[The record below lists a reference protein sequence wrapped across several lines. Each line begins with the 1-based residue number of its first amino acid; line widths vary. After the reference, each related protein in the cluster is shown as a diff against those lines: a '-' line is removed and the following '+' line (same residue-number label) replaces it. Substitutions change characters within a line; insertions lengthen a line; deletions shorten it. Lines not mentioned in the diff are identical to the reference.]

1 MGGGW
6 SNLPRRATR
15 ILKMTRRQLTWVIAT
30 GLVAVLIAG
39 AVDAVRSSEPGSS
52 PSRMVT
58 TERSAARVMTIPVE
72 TTPEALPRCTVQ
84 NLGVSIEVMGGTAT
98 VVVRHVWGRPCQLTH
113 PLPVS
118 LSVTDRVGRRVR
130 LATLAGGEDLQSR
143 VGGDFSPGFEQ
154 LIDIPYLAEPTV
166 DEGCDRRGPFTAF
179 VIVGPYSAQRRLS
192 GSEVGCF
199 RGG

>member
-1 MGGGW
+1 
-6 SNLPRRATR
+6 
-15 ILKMTRRQLTWVIAT
+15 
-30 GLVAVLIAG
+30 
-39 AVDAVRSSEPGSS
+39 
-52 PSRMVT
+52 MVT
-58 TERSAARVMTIPVE
+58 TERLAAREMTIPVE
-72 TTPEALPRCTVQ
+72 TRPVVLPRCTVQ
-84 NLGVSIEVMGGTAT
+84 NLGVSIEVLGGTAT
-98 VVVRHVWGRPCQLTH
+98 VVVRHVWGRPCQLAP

-130 LATLAGGEDLQSR
+130 LATLAGGSVVQSR

-179 VIVGPYSAQRRLS
+179 VIVGPYTYSAQRRLS